1 MISVVIPTYGRP
13 QLLAAT
19 LDSLRR
25 QTHTDVEVLVC
36 DNGADPATRAVVE
49 ATDDPRFVYVPRA
62 HNLGIQGNTL
72 AGFTQAKGEFVFK
85 IDDDDLL
92 PPHTLAQLHAALVKH
107 PEAAL
112 AFGTLIDVRLPRRT
126 RLAPPPSAPPSANR
140 TATGVIELTR
150 RAPRHLLA
158 GRVFQ
163 GFTDLVALGHIH
175 LGACLVRAEA
185 LAALEVNPASATAFD
200 LDILF
205 KLSNL
210 TAVHVPEAT
219 VYYRR
224 HRSAD
229 SFMAPVP
236 QSLGAIAVLDDVT
249 RSGRHRMTPAMRDVY
264 ARVGANAV
272 RGLLR
277 EGRFREAHEMIDRLP
292 GRQTDRTL
300 RRLALLGRMPA
311 LAWIAVNATH
321 VRYRVSLTL
330 RGRRVAA

>member
-25 QTHTDVEVLVC
+25 QAHTDVEVLVC
-36 DNGADPATRAVVE
+36 DNGADPSTRAVVE
-49 ATDDPRFVYVPRA
+49 ATDDPRFVYISRA
-62 HNLGIQGNTL
+62 SNLGIQGNTL
-72 AGFTQAKGEFVFK
+72 AGFAQAKGEFVFK

-92 PPHTLAQLHAALVKH
+92 PPHTLSQLYAALVAH
-107 PEAAL
+107 PDAAL

-126 RLAPPPSAPPSANR
+126 RLARRPSAIPS
-140 TATGVIELTR
+140 ATGVIEGTR

-158 GRVFQ
+158 GRVFR

-175 LGACLVRAEA
+175 LGACLIRAEA

-205 KLSNL
+205 KLSHL
-210 TAVHVPEAT
+210 TAVHVPEAI

-224 HRSAD
+224 HASAD
-229 SFMAPVP
+229 SLVAPVP
-236 QSLGAIAVLDDVT
+236 QSLGAIAVLDDIA
-249 RSGRHRMTPAMRDVY
+249 RSGRHPMTPAMRDGYV
-264 ARVGANAV
+264 RVGAHAA

-277 EGRFREAHEMIDRLP
+277 EGRVREAHALIDRLP
-292 GRQTDRTL
+292 ARQSDRSL
-300 RRLALLGRMPA
+300 RRLALLARMPV
-311 LAWIAVNATH
+311 LARIVVTATH
-321 VRYRVSLTL
+321 VRYRVSLAL
-330 RGRRVAA
+330 RGRRVAG